1 MARLGWIPLV
11 LLLLP
16 LPGGAEPLLRIA
28 VAEGRQEVRIG
39 GDNLRFRLLD
49 GEGGY
54 QQVRGGSLLLRHH
67 GGAITLPDGASGTSL
82 KLRGDGPITVAGTT
96 VRGSLEV
103 RVHGDGLL
111 VVNEIPMETYLAAVL
126 GSEMMPSFHQE
137 ALKAQAVAAR
147 TYSLRKRLESLD
159 RPYDLGA
166 TVLSQVYGGVHRED
180 PRTRQAVAATT
191 GQVLVHD
198 HEPIE
203 AYFFSSCGGETENG
217 GDALGRPLPY
227 LRAVSCSEHPQ
238 TRHARWSLELG
249 GGELARALGQR
260 TLRSLRVE
268 RRTETGRV
276 ATVSFEGDGG
286 KRSMNGA
293 EFRRRLGYASLRSL
307 AFDVHRKGSAFRFEG
322 RGNGHG
328 AGMCQWGAQAAAT
341 GGWSFERILSHY
353 YAGAELRRMY

>member
-1 MARLGWIPLV
+1 MGRLGWVV
-11 LLLLP
+11 LLLL
-16 LPGGAEPLLRIA
+16 LPCVATAEPLLRVA
-28 VAEGRQEVRIG
+28 VAEGQASVRIAG
-39 GDNLRFRLLD
+39 ENLRYRLLD
-49 GEGGY
+49 GEAGY
-54 QQVRGGSLLLRHH
+54 QRAPGSELHLRHRD
-67 GGAITLPDGASGTSL
+67 GTVLLPDGAAGAAL
-82 KLRGDGPITVAGTT
+82 KLRGDGPISVADTI

-103 RVHGDGLL
+103 RIHGGGIL

-137 ALKAQAVAAR
+137 ALKAQAVASR
-147 TYSLRKRLESLD
+147 TYSLRKRLETID

-191 GQVLVHD
+191 GQVLVFG

-203 AYFFSSCGGETENG
+203 AYFFSSCGGTTENG

-227 LRAVSCSEHPQ
+227 LRSVSCSEHPQ
-238 TRHARWSLELG
+238 TRHARWTLELSRA
-249 GGELARALGQR
+249 ELAKALGQR
-260 TLRSLRVE
+260 SVRSLRVQ
-268 RRTETGRV
+268 RRTETGR
-276 ATVSFEGDGG
+276 AAQVSFEGDGG
-286 KRSMNGA
+286 RRSMNGA

-307 AFDVHRKGSAFRFEG
+307 AFDVEPRGSGFTFRG

-341 GGWSFERILSHY
+341 AGWSHEEILHHY
-353 YAGAELRRMY
+353 YQGAEIRKMY